1 MAKSILESIWF
12 CRNKKREL
20 SRSDVELIYY
30 KDIKVADRN
39 RKIRNA

>member
-1 MAKSILESIWF
+1 MAKSILGSFGSVET
-12 CRNKKREL
+12 KKREL

-39 RKIRNA
+39 KEERT